1 MHESASRDE
10 AELLSFN
17 NDSFGELSISVEHW
31 TSGVIPTWSMS
42 CNAGDKYLATVTNRA
57 DPSWSSVT
65 LCANYDMIKQL
76 KPWQKWQEKN
86 SHYHKHP
93 VSSELLEAWLM
104 TINWREI
111 FSISWWD
118 YLNFPFP
125 KGFMPDKNS
134 STIVMQCSSQNLTCT
149 CTALIHLFQQG
160 KKMAV
165 ETISEPFYET
175 HVLAV
180 QLIEKKKMQS
190 HFYYL

>member
-1 MHESASRDE
+1 
-10 AELLSFN
+10 
-17 NDSFGELSISVEHW
+17 
-31 TSGVIPTWSMS
+31 
-42 CNAGDKYLATVTNRA
+42 
-57 DPSWSSVT
+57 
-65 LCANYDMIKQL
+65 
-76 KPWQKWQEKN
+76 
-86 SHYHKHP
+86 
-93 VSSELLEAWLM
+93 
-104 TINWREI
+104 
-111 FSISWWD
+111 
-118 YLNFPFP
+118 
-125 KGFMPDKNS
+125 MPDKNS

>member
-1 MHESASRDE
+1 
-10 AELLSFN
+10 
-17 NDSFGELSISVEHW
+17 
-31 TSGVIPTWSMS
+31 
-42 CNAGDKYLATVTNRA
+42 
-57 DPSWSSVT
+57 
-65 LCANYDMIKQL
+65 MIKQL

-93 VSSELLEAWLM
+93 VSSELLEVWLM

-160 KKMAV
+160 EKNGSRNHFRAILWNPCFSRATYWKKKNA
-165 ETISEPFYET
+165 EPLLLLVIEIKIVT
-175 HVLAV
+175 VRCWRVRNLQARQVDHVLWHA
-180 QLIEKKKMQS
+180 
-190 HFYYL
+190 HRPC